1 MTAVA
6 ELGHTAVGRLDGL
19 LGGPARR
26 QVVLAFAC
34 VLALD
39 SADKATIGASA
50 TQLESGLGI
59 SKTQIGLLLTASSF
73 AGALAT
79 IPFGILVD
87 RVTRVRLLGF
97 AVAAWGVAMLLSG
110 VATGYL
116 FLLLSRIAMGA
127 VLAVAAP
134 AIASLVGDYFPSR
147 ERGRIYGFILSGELI
162 GAGFGFVVSGQFAVL
177 SWRAPF
183 LFLMLPS
190 AAVWWVLH
198 HLPEPARDG
207 ASQIAPGDERI
218 RPRGEV
224 DPADPS
230 PGDQQDA
237 DAFTGVLAHEQAR
250 ASGIEPNQGAVL
262 RSEPQDLS
270 LRQAVRY
277 VLSVR
282 TNVVLILASALG
294 YFFFSGL
301 RGFAV
306 QFAKQHYSVSQ
317 SGATSLT
324 LVLGIGALIGV
335 LSGGRLADRLLRHG
349 RLSGRIEVPGVAVL
363 VAGALFV
370 PALLVTAVWAAVPLL
385 FTAALFLGAANPPLD
400 AARLDIIHPA
410 VWGRAESIR
419 TVLRNCGDATAPL
432 LFGVFADSIFAGS
445 NALEYTF
452 LLMLGTLF
460 IAAVITLVFGRRA
473 YPGDVA
479 AAAESTDRASTL
491 RGGK

>member
-1 MTAVA
+1 MAAVA
-6 ELGHTAVGRLDGL
+6 ELGHTAVARLDEV

-59 SKTQIGLLLTASSF
+59 TKTQIGLLLTASSLV
-73 AGALAT
+73 GALAT
-79 IPFGILVD
+79 IPFGVFVD
-87 RVTRVRLLGF
+87 RVTRVRLLAF
-97 AVAAWGVAMLLSG
+97 AVVAWGMAMLLSG

-134 AIASLVGDYFPSR
+134 AIASLVGDYFPPR

-162 GAGFGFVVSGQFAVL
+162 GAGFGFVISGQFAVL

-183 LFLMLPS
+183 LVLILPS
-190 AAVWWVLH
+190 AGVWWIVH
-198 HLPEPARDG
+198 RLPEPARGG
-207 ASQIAPGDERI
+207 ASRIAPGDEQI
-218 RPRGEV
+218 RPRDEV
-224 DPADPS
+224 DRADVASPDKPDSGGPA
-230 PGDQQDA
+230 
-237 DAFTGVLAHEQAR
+237 GVLAHEQAR
-250 ASGIEPNQGAVL
+250 ASGVEPREQAVL
-262 RSEPQDLS
+262 RSEPDGLS
-270 LRQAVRY
+270 VWQAVRY

-282 TNVVLILASALG
+282 TNVVLIVASALG

-306 QFAKQHYSVSQ
+306 QFAKQHYALSQ
-317 SGATSLT
+317 SGASLLT
-324 LVLGIGALIGV
+324 LALGIGALIGV

-349 RLSGRIEVPGVAVL
+349 RLTGRIEVPGVAVF
-363 VAGALFV
+363 VAALLFV
-370 PALLVTAVWAAVPLL
+370 PALLVSAVWAAVPLL
-385 FTAALFLGAANPPLD
+385 FAAALFLGAANPPLD

-419 TVLRNCGDATAPL
+419 TVLRNCGDALAPL
-432 LFGVFADSIFAGS
+432 LFGVFADSVFGGG
-445 NALEYTF
+445 NGLEYTF
-452 LLMLGTLF
+452 LLMLGTLVVS
-460 IAAVITLVFGRRA
+460 AVITLAFGRRT

-479 AAAESTDRASTL
+479 AAAESTQRAGERTDS
-491 RGGK
+491 

>member
-6 ELGHTAVGRLDGL
+6 ELGHTALTRLDGM
-19 LGGPARR
+19 LGGSARR

-59 SKTQIGLLLTASSF
+59 SKTEIGLLLTASSLV
-73 AGALAT
+73 GALAT
-79 IPFGILVD
+79 IPFGMLVD
-87 RVTRVRLLGF
+87 RVPRVRLLAFG
-97 AVAAWGVAMLLSG
+97 VAAWGVAMLLSG

-134 AIASLVGDYFPSR
+134 AIASLVGDYFPQR

-190 AAVWWVLH
+190 AGVWWVVRR
-198 HLPEPARDG
+198 LPEPARGG
-207 ASQIAPGDERI
+207 ASRIAPGDERI
-218 RPRGEV
+218 RSRDEV
-224 DPADPS
+224 DRADGLPS
-230 PGDQQDA
+230 DEPEA
-237 DAFTGVLAHEQAR
+237 DAPTGALAHEKAR
-250 ASGIEPNQGAVL
+250 ASGVEPREKAIL
-262 RSEPQDLS
+262 RSDPDALS
-270 LRQAVRY
+270 LWQAVRY

-282 TNVVLILASALG
+282 TNVVLIVASALG

-306 QFAKQHYSVSQ
+306 QFTKQHYAVSQ
-317 SGATSLT
+317 SEATSLT

-335 LSGGRLADRLLRHG
+335 LSGGRLADRLLRRG
-349 RLSGRIEVPGVAVL
+349 RLTGRIEVPGVAVL

-370 PALLVTAVWAAVPLL
+370 PALLVTAVWAAAPLL
-385 FTAALFLGAANPPLD
+385 FAAALFLGAANPPLD

-419 TVLRNCGDATAPL
+419 TMLRNCGDALAPL
-432 LFGVFADSIFAGS
+432 LFGVFADSVFAGR
-445 NALEYTF
+445 NALEHTF

-460 IAAVITLVFGRRA
+460 AAAVITLAFGRRT

-479 AAAESTDRASTL
+479 AAAEST
-491 RGGK
+491 